1 MPTIV
6 KIGNLKVQIFAD
18 DHNPPHFHVVTP
30 DFEALVLISNFEI
43 LAGRIDRRTFE
54 AALEWAKVKENKE
67 KLEHEWN
74 RLNP

>member
-6 KIGNLKVQIFAD
+6 KIGNLKIQIFAD

-43 LAGRIDRRTFE
+43 LAGRIDHRSLE
-54 AALEWAKVKENKE
+54 AALEWAKAQENKE